1 MSRIDISK
9 LTGWGYLAPPVD
21 TVTVSKLIAYA
32 WIMPGDSG
40 PDTSNRQGHC
50 YVQIVEN

>member
-1 MSRIDISK
+1 MSRVEISK
-9 LTGWGYLAPPVD
+9 LNGWGYLAAPVD
-21 TVTVSKLIAYA
+21 VVTIPKLVAYA

-40 PDTSNRQGHC
+40 PDTSNRQGHV